1 MNSWP
6 IRWAAVIRAK
16 TRPGQESGLGLGDG
30 EAGLAA
36 ERAVAVLTVVPAG
49 PAAGWLAPE
58 EELHPEQARAAMSVQ
73 PRKVPATRCPTT
85 TLISPRLLCRPRTVP
100 SAAASSGPPAGR
112 HGAGRCL
119 PCSRDQARRSA
130 TENEAMSRYA
140 RAST

>member
-6 IRWAAVIRAK
+6 IRWAVVIPAK
-16 TRPGQESGLGLGDG
+16 TRAGQESGFGLGDG

-49 PAAGWLAPE
+49 WLLPE
-58 EELHPEQARAAMSVQ
+58 EELHPGQASARMSVQ

-85 TLISPRLLCRPRTVP
+85 PLISPRLPYRSRTV
-100 SAAASSGPPAGR
+100 SLAAAFGGPPAR
-112 HGAGRCL
+112 PYGASRCL